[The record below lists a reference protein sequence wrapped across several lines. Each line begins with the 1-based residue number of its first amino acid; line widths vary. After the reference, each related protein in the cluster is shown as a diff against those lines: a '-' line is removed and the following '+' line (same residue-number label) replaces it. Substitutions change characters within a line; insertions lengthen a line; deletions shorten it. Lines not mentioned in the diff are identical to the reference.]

1 MTSAGI
7 NLPSARA
14 GDPSLLSEWA
24 AFSTVQSRSFDVLR
38 REIEE
43 TSRSIENSTQDIS
56 TGFRDLAD
64 SAGEQSRRVQEIIAN
79 ANVVELDGERV
90 PIDRVMVAMQEILVD
105 MVNNIVSLSKQA
117 MRMVYLL
124 DDVVQ
129 DVQGMVYLLDD
140 VVQDV
145 QEVEKFIGEIGEIN
159 QQTNFLALN
168 ARIEAARA
176 GAAGTT
182 FHVVAGEVRQ
192 LSSTTA
198 ALAERMRLSVGAV
211 SRGVVRGYEI
221 LQTIADTDLSPQLLA
236 KERIDSAMSGL
247 IVQAEHFTAV
257 LSDAV
262 VASDTMTRN
271 IGQIVT
277 RLQFQDLA
285 KQHFEHVIDGM
296 MLMKS
301 GLEDLGPATSA
312 AIGAAPAFTP
322 DDRSEWLSGL
332 AAGLPVGAARQRF
345 LRALLM
351 GGTALD
357 GIGALDVLP
366 GDRTGTDDVPGAQS
380 DPDQDAIELF

>member
-14 GDPSLLSEWA
+14 GDPSLLGEWS
-24 AFSTVQSRSFDVLR
+24 AFSAVQCRSFDVLR

-129 DVQGMVYLLDD
+129 DVQD
-140 VVQDV
+140 
-145 QEVEKFIGEIGEIN
+145 VEKFIGEIGEIN

-221 LQTIADTDLSPQLLA
+221 LRTIADTDLSPQLLA

-301 GLEDLGPATSA
+301 GLEDLGTATSA
-312 AIGAAPAFTP
+312 AIGGAPTSVP
-322 DDRSEWLSGL
+322 DDRSVWLSGL

-351 GGTALD
+351 GGSALD
-357 GIGALDVLP
+357 VIGALDVLS
-366 GDRTGTDDVPGAQS
+366 GDRTGTDDVSGAQPG
-380 DPDQDAIELF
+380 PDQDAIELF

>member
-1 MTSAGI
+1 MMALARTSS
-7 NLPSARA
+7 PSIISSN
-14 GDPSLLSEWA
+14 PSLLDEWL
-24 AFSTVQSRSFDVLR
+24 AFSAVQTRCLDALR

-43 TSRSIENSTQDIS
+43 TSGMVELSTQDIS
-56 TGFRDLAD
+56 SGFQDLAE
-64 SAGEQSRRVQEIIAN
+64 SAGEQSRRVKEIIAN

-90 PIDRVMVAMQEILVD
+90 PIDRVMVAMQGILVD
-105 MVNNIVSLSKQA
+105 MVSNIVLLSKQA

-129 DVQGMVYLLDD
+129 DVE
-140 VVQDV
+140 
-145 QEVEKFIGEIGEIN
+145 EVEKFIGEIGEIN
-159 QQTNFLALN
+159 QQTSFLALN
-168 ARIEAARA
+168 ASIEAARA

-192 LSSTTA
+192 LSSGTA
-198 ALAERMRLSVGAV
+198 ALAERMRASVGAV
-211 SRGVVRGYEI
+211 SRGVARGYEI

-285 KQHFEHVIDGM
+285 KQRLEHVIDGM
-296 MLMKS
+296 MMMKG
-301 GLEDLGPATSA
+301 GLGELEAATA
-312 AIGAAPAFTP
+312 AIGGGPASSQ
-322 DDRSEWLSGL
+322 DDRSEWLNAL
-332 AAGLPVGAARQRF
+332 VAGLPVGATRQRF
-345 LRALLM
+345 LRGLLM

-357 GIGALDVLP
+357 GIGALDVSP
-366 GDRTGTDDVPGAQS
+366 GDSTEADDERGPHPG
-380 DPDQDAIELF
+380 PDQDAIELF

>member
-7 NLPSARA
+7 QLPSIPA
-14 GDPSLLSEWA
+14 GDPSLLSEWS
-24 AFSTVQSRSFDVLR
+24 AFSTVQCRSFDVLR

-129 DVQGMVYLLDD
+129 DVQD
-140 VVQDV
+140 
-145 QEVEKFIGEIGEIN
+145 VEKFIGEIGEIN

-301 GLEDLGPATSA
+301 GLEDLGTATSA
-312 AIGAAPAFTP
+312 AIGATPDSAP
-322 DDRSEWLSGL
+322 DDRSEWLIGL
-332 AAGLPVGAARQRF
+332 AAGVPVGAARQRF
-345 LRALLM
+345 LRGLLM
-351 GGTALD
+351 GGSALD

-366 GDRTGTDDVPGAQS
+366 GDRTGTDDVRGAQS

>member
-1 MTSAGI
+1 MTSAGPS
-7 NLPSARA
+7 LPSVISN
-14 GDPSLLSEWA
+14 DPSLLSEWM
-24 AFSTVQSRSFDVLR
+24 AFSMVQCRSFDMLR

-43 TSRSIENSTQDIS
+43 TSRSIENSTHDIS

-79 ANVVELDGERV
+79 ANVVELDGESV

-129 DVQGMVYLLDD
+129 DVQD
-140 VVQDV
+140 
-145 QEVEKFIGEIGEIN
+145 VEKFIGEIGEIN

-211 SRGVVRGYEI
+211 SRGVTRGYEI

-247 IVQAEHFTAV
+247 MVQAEHFTAV

-262 VASDTMTRN
+262 VASDTMSRN

-285 KQHFEHVIDGM
+285 KQRFEHVVDGM
-296 MLMKS
+296 MLMKG
-301 GLEDLGPATSA
+301 GLEDLEAKTAP
-312 AIGAAPAFTP
+312 IGGGLPSFQ
-322 DDRSEWLSGL
+322 DDRSEWLNGL
-332 AAGLPVGAARQRF
+332 VTGLPVGATRQRF
-345 LRALLM
+345 LHGLLM

-357 GIGALDVLP
+357 GIGALDVSP
-366 GDRTGTDDVPGAQS
+366 GHSPDADDETGSHPG
-380 DPDQDAIELF
+380 PDQDAIELF

>member
-1 MTSAGI
+1 MILTGTR
-7 NLPSARA
+7 LPSIISS
-14 GDPSLLSEWA
+14 DPSLLSEWI
-24 AFSTVQSRSFDVLR
+24 AFSTVQCRSFDVLR

-79 ANVVELDGERV
+79 ANVVELDGESV
-90 PIDRVMVAMQEILVD
+90 PIERVMVAMQEILVD

-129 DVQGMVYLLDD
+129 DVQD
-140 VVQDV
+140 
-145 QEVEKFIGEIGEIN
+145 VEKFIGEIGEIN

-211 SRGVVRGYEI
+211 SRGVTRGYEI

-285 KQHFEHVIDGM
+285 KQRFEHVIDGM
-296 MLMKS
+296 MLMKG
-301 GLEDLGPATSA
+301 GLEELEAATAAIDGGPASSQ
-312 AIGAAPAFTP
+312 
-322 DDRSEWLSGL
+322 DDRSEWLNDL
-332 AAGLPVGAARQRF
+332 VAGLPVGATRQRF
-345 LRALLM
+345 LRGLLM

-366 GDRTGTDDVPGAQS
+366 GDSTDADDGRGTHPG
-380 DPDQDAIELF
+380 PDQDAIELF

>member
-1 MTSAGI
+1 M
-7 NLPSARA
+7 
-14 GDPSLLSEWA
+14 SEWA

>member
-1 MTSAGI
+1 MISTGI
-7 NLPSARA
+7 RLPSIISS
-14 GDPSLLSEWA
+14 DPSLLSEWI
-24 AFSTVQSRSFDVLR
+24 AFSTVQCRSFDVLR

-79 ANVVELDGERV
+79 ANVVELDGESV
-90 PIDRVMVAMQEILVD
+90 PIERVMVAMQEILVD

-129 DVQGMVYLLDD
+129 DVQD
-140 VVQDV
+140 
-145 QEVEKFIGEIGEIN
+145 VEKFIGEIGEIN

-211 SRGVVRGYEI
+211 SRGVTRGYEI

-285 KQHFEHVIDGM
+285 KQRFEHVIDGM
-296 MLMKS
+296 MMMKG
-301 GLEDLGPATSA
+301 GLGELEAATAAIDGGPASSQ
-312 AIGAAPAFTP
+312 
-322 DDRSEWLSGL
+322 DDRSEWLNDL
-332 AAGLPVGAARQRF
+332 VAGLPVGATRQRF
-345 LRALLM
+345 LRGLLM

-366 GDRTGTDDVPGAQS
+366 GDSTDADDGRGTHPG
-380 DPDQDAIELF
+380 PDQDAIELF

>member
-1 MTSAGI
+1 MISTGTR
-7 NLPSARA
+7 LPSVISSA
-14 GDPSLLSEWA
+14 PSLLSEWI
-24 AFSTVQSRSFDVLR
+24 AFSTVQCRSFDMLR

-43 TSRSIENSTQDIS
+43 TSRSIENSTHDIS

-79 ANVVELDGERV
+79 ANVVELDGESV
-90 PIDRVMVAMQEILVD
+90 PIERVMVAMQEILVD

-129 DVQGMVYLLDD
+129 DVQD
-140 VVQDV
+140 
-145 QEVEKFIGEIGEIN
+145 VEKFIGEIGEIN

-198 ALAERMRLSVGAV
+198 DLAERMRLSVGAV
-211 SRGVVRGYEI
+211 SRGVTRGYEI

-285 KQHFEHVIDGM
+285 KQRFEHVADGM
-296 MLMKS
+296 MLMKG
-301 GLEDLGPATSA
+301 GLEDLEAKTA
-312 AIGAAPAFTP
+312 AIGGGLPSFQ

-332 AAGLPVGAARQRF
+332 VANLTVGATRQRF
-345 LRALLM
+345 LRGLLM

-357 GIGALDVLP
+357 GIGALDASP
-366 GDRTGTDDVPGAQS
+366 GDSTDADDGLGSHPAL
-380 DPDQDAIELF
+380 DQDAIELF

>member
-1 MTSAGI
+1 MNSAGSQHPPV
-7 NLPSARA
+7 LSS
-14 GDPSLLSEWA
+14 GQSLLGEWI
-24 AFSTVQSRSFDVLR
+24 AFSTVESRSFDVLR
-38 REIEE
+38 QEIEE

-90 PIDRVMVAMQEILVD
+90 PIDRVMVAMQDILVD

-129 DVQGMVYLLDD
+129 DVQD
-140 VVQDV
+140 
-145 QEVEKFIGEIGEIN
+145 VEKFIGEIGEIN

-211 SRGVVRGYEI
+211 SRGVTRGYEI

-247 IVQAEHFTAV
+247 IVQAEHFTTV
-257 LSDAV
+257 LSDEV

-285 KQHFEHVIDGM
+285 KQHFEHVVDGM

-301 GLEDLGPATSA
+301 GLEDLEATTTASV
-312 AIGAAPAFTP
+312 GAGLDAFR
-322 DDRSEWLSGL
+322 DDRSEWLNGL
-332 AAGLPVGAARQRF
+332 LAGLQVSAARRRF
-345 LRALLM
+345 LRGMLM

-357 GIGALDVLP
+357 GIGALDVSP
-366 GDRTGTDDVPGAQS
+366 FEQTGLDGERIPDPGA
-380 DPDQDAIELF
+380 DQDTIELF

>member
-1 MTSAGI
+1 MISTGTR
-7 NLPSARA
+7 LPSIISS
-14 GDPSLLSEWA
+14 DPSLLSEWI
-24 AFSTVQSRSFDVLR
+24 AFSTVQCRSFDTLR

-43 TSRSIENSTQDIS
+43 TSRSIEHSTHDIS

-79 ANVVELDGERV
+79 ANVVELDGESV
-90 PIDRVMVAMQEILVD
+90 PIERVMVAMQEILVD

-129 DVQGMVYLLDD
+129 DVQD
-140 VVQDV
+140 
-145 QEVEKFIGEIGEIN
+145 VEKFIGEIGEIN

-211 SRGVVRGYEI
+211 SRGVTRGYEI

-285 KQHFEHVIDGM
+285 KQRFEHVVDGM
-296 MLMKS
+296 MLMKG
-301 GLEDLGPATSA
+301 GLEDLEASTAAIGGGPATSQ
-312 AIGAAPAFTP
+312 
-322 DDRSEWLSGL
+322 DDRSEWLNGL
-332 AAGLPVGAARQRF
+332 VASLPVGATRQRF
-345 LRALLM
+345 LRGLLM

-357 GIGALDVLP
+357 GIGALDVSP
-366 GDRTGTDDVPGAQS
+366 GDSTDADDETGLHPGS
-380 DPDQDAIELF
+380 DQDAIELF

>member
-1 MTSAGI
+1 MTSAGTS
-7 NLPSARA
+7 LPSVISSN
-14 GDPSLLSEWA
+14 PTLLSEWV
-24 AFSTVQSRSFDVLR
+24 AFSEVQSRCFDTLK

-43 TSRSIENSTQDIS
+43 TSLMVENSTQDIS
-56 TGFRDLAD
+56 TGFRDLAE
-64 SAGEQSRRVQEIIAN
+64 SAGEQSRRGQENIAN

-90 PIDRVMVAMQEILVD
+90 PIERVMIAMQEILVD

-129 DVQGMVYLLDD
+129 DVE
-140 VVQDV
+140 
-145 QEVEKFIGEIGEIN
+145 EVEKFIGEISEIN
-159 QQTNFLALN
+159 QQINFLALN

-211 SRGVVRGYEI
+211 SRGVARGYEI
-221 LQTIADTDLSPQLLA
+221 LQTIADIDLSPQLLA

-257 LSDAV
+257 LNDAV
-262 VASDTMTRN
+262 VASNTMTRN

-301 GLEDLGPATSA
+301 GLKDLEAATGPVGSS
-312 AIGAAPAFTP
+312 PRP
-322 DDRSEWLSGL
+322 DQSEWLTRLLSGL
-332 AAGLPVGAARQRF
+332 QVGATRQRF
-345 LRALLM
+345 LRGLLL

-357 GIGALDVLP
+357 GIGALDV
-366 GDRTGTDDVPGAQS
+366 S
-380 DPDQDAIELF
+380 PDEAANADESRVDQHAIELF

>member
-1 MTSAGI
+1 M
-7 NLPSARA
+7 
-14 GDPSLLSEWA
+14 
-24 AFSTVQSRSFDVLR
+24 
-38 REIEE
+38 
-43 TSRSIENSTQDIS
+43 
-56 TGFRDLAD
+56 
-64 SAGEQSRRVQEIIAN
+64 QEIIAN

-90 PIDRVMVAMQEILVD
+90 PIERVMVAMQEILVD

-129 DVQGMVYLLDD
+129 DVE
-140 VVQDV
+140 
-145 QEVEKFIGEIGEIN
+145 EVEKFIGEIGEIN

-211 SRGVVRGYEI
+211 ARGVARGYEI

-277 RLQFQDLA
+277 RLA
-285 KQHFEHVIDGM
+285 
-296 MLMKS
+296 
-301 GLEDLGPATSA
+301 
-312 AIGAAPAFTP
+312 
-322 DDRSEWLSGL
+322 
-332 AAGLPVGAARQRF
+332 
-345 LRALLM
+345 
-351 GGTALD
+351 
-357 GIGALDVLP
+357 
-366 GDRTGTDDVPGAQS
+366 VPGSGEAAFRACHRR
-380 DPDQDAIELF
+380 DDADEERAGGFGGRDRPRHALPLSPISRNG

>member
-1 MTSAGI
+1 MISTGTR
-7 NLPSARA
+7 LPPIISS
-14 GDPSLLSEWA
+14 DPSLLSEWI
-24 AFSTVQSRSFDVLR
+24 AFSTVQCRSFDVLR

-79 ANVVELDGERV
+79 ANVVELDGESV

-129 DVQGMVYLLDD
+129 DVQD
-140 VVQDV
+140 
-145 QEVEKFIGEIGEIN
+145 VEKFIGEIGEIN

-211 SRGVVRGYEI
+211 SSGVTRGYEI

-285 KQHFEHVIDGM
+285 KQRLEHVIDGM
-296 MLMKS
+296 MMMKG
-301 GLEDLGPATSA
+301 GLGELEAATA
-312 AIGAAPAFTP
+312 AIGGGPASSQ
-322 DDRSEWLSGL
+322 DDRSEWLNAL
-332 AAGLPVGAARQRF
+332 VAGLPVGATRQRF
-345 LRALLM
+345 LRGLLM

-357 GIGALDVLP
+357 GIGALDVSP
-366 GDRTGTDDVPGAQS
+366 GDRPGADDGRS
-380 DPDQDAIELF
+380 PHPGSDQDAIELF

>member
-64 SAGEQSRRVQEIIAN
+64 SAGEQSWRVQEIIAN

-129 DVQGMVYLLDD
+129 DVQD
-140 VVQDV
+140 
-145 QEVEKFIGEIGEIN
+145 VEKFIGEIGEIN

-322 DDRSEWLSGL
+322 DDRSEWLSVL

>member
-1 MTSAGI
+1 MTSAG
-7 NLPSARA
+7 NQLPSILA
-14 GDPSLLSEWA
+14 GDPSLLSEWS
-24 AFSTVQSRSFDVLR
+24 AFSTVQCRSFDVLR

-129 DVQGMVYLLDD
+129 DVQD
-140 VVQDV
+140 
-145 QEVEKFIGEIGEIN
+145 VEKFIGEIGEIN

-301 GLEDLGPATSA
+301 GLEDLGTATSA
-312 AIGAAPAFTP
+312 AIGAAPASAP
-322 DDRSEWLSGL
+322 DDRSEWLIGL
-332 AAGLPVGAARQRF
+332 AAGVPVGAARQRF
-345 LRALLM
+345 LRGLLM
-351 GGTALD
+351 GGSALD

-366 GDRTGTDDVPGAQS
+366 GDRTGTDDVGAQS

>member
-1 MTSAGI
+1 MTSVGI
-7 NLPSARA
+7 SLPSVISS
-14 GDPSLLSEWA
+14 DPALLSEWI
-24 AFSTVQSRSFDVLR
+24 AFSTVQCRSFDVLR

-43 TSRSIENSTQDIS
+43 TSRSIESSTQDIS

-64 SAGEQSRRVQEIIAN
+64 SAGEQSLRVQEIIAN

-105 MVNNIVSLSKQA
+105 MVNNIVTLSKQA
-117 MRMVYLL
+117 MR
-124 DDVVQ
+124 
-129 DVQGMVYLLDD
+129 MVYLLDD

-211 SRGVVRGYEI
+211 SRGVTRGYEI

-262 VASDTMTRN
+262 VASNTMTRN

-285 KQHFEHVIDGM
+285 KQRFEHVIDGM
-296 MLMKS
+296 MLMKG
-301 GLEDLGPATSA
+301 GLEDLEAASA
-312 AIGAAPAFTP
+312 GIHSPSPP
-322 DDRSEWLSGL
+322 DQSGWLEGL
-332 AAGLPVGAARQRF
+332 SSAMQVGATRQRF
-345 LRALLM
+345 LRGLLL

-357 GIGALDVLP
+357 GIGALDISSD
-366 GDRTGTDDVPGAQS
+366 GAADAAGGGSDDDV
-380 DPDQDAIELF
+380 IELF

>member
-1 MTSAGI
+1 MISTGTR
-7 NLPSARA
+7 LPPIISS
-14 GDPSLLSEWA
+14 DPSLLSEWI
-24 AFSTVQSRSFDVLR
+24 AFSTVQCRSFDVLR

-79 ANVVELDGERV
+79 ANVVELDGESV

-129 DVQGMVYLLDD
+129 DVQD
-140 VVQDV
+140 
-145 QEVEKFIGEIGEIN
+145 VEKFIGEIGEIN

-211 SRGVVRGYEI
+211 SSGVTRGYEI

-285 KQHFEHVIDGM
+285 KQRFEHVVDGM
-296 MLMKS
+296 MLMKG
-301 GLEDLGPATSA
+301 GLEELEAATA
-312 AIGAAPAFTP
+312 AIGGGPASSQ
-322 DDRSEWLSGL
+322 DDRSEWLNAL
-332 AAGLPVGAARQRF
+332 VAGLPVGATRQRF
-345 LRALLM
+345 LRGLLM

-357 GIGALDVLP
+357 GIGALDVSP
-366 GDRTGTDDVPGAQS
+366 GDRPGA
-380 DPDQDAIELF
+380 DDEGGPHPGPDQDAIELF